1 VPRYFSS
8 YGPNHTTGTVSTA
21 FREAFDRPNRAT
33 NAAPRHV
40 LRRWCVVRS
49 PAACRPGSIRL
60 GELASFL
67 PPQANTRAEL
77 AALYGELGAI
87 ERGLDMARLALHV
100 AEAQNPAQTGH
111 ALGVLARLQL
121 LDGDVAAA
129 QVTIEKAK
137 DDPYRAS
144 WPVNFY
150 CVALAE
156 AELALKRGELE
167 QALAVTDALLTELR
181 QYGMRLLIAYS
192 LYLQGQALRGLN
204 QDQAARD
211 RLLEARAEAEAV
223 GSRRTLWRVLHALGQ
238 LEANPV
244 QAEHLRQ
251 RAQEIV
257 ETIADHIHQAALRA
271 SFLNLPNVRAVL
283 ETVEPE

>member
-1 VPRYFSS
+1 VAGRIHVTRYFSS
-8 YGPNHTTGTVSTA
+8 YGPNHTTGTVSIA

-87 ERGLDMARLALHV
+87 ERGLEMARLALHV
-100 AEAQNPAQTGH
+100 AETQNPAQTGH

-121 LDGDVAAA
+121 LDGDVAGA
-129 QVTIEKAK
+129 QVNVEKAK

-181 QYGMRLLIAYS
+181 QYGMRLPIAYS
-192 LYLQGQALRGLN
+192 LYLQGQSLRGLN
-204 QDQAARD
+204 QDQSARD

-223 GSRRTLWRVLHALGQ
+223 GSRRTL
-238 LEANPV
+238 
-244 QAEHLRQ
+244 
-251 RAQEIV
+251 
-257 ETIADHIHQAALRA
+257 
-271 SFLNLPNVRAVL
+271 
-283 ETVEPE
+283 